1 MLEGA
6 DEDDSVAHTTHN
18 DASGTPINR
27 KIKGKEEKY
36 TDR

>member
-6 DEDDSVAHTTHN
+6 DEDNSVAHTAHN

-27 KIKGKEEKY
+27 KEEKY
-36 TDR
+36 AGR